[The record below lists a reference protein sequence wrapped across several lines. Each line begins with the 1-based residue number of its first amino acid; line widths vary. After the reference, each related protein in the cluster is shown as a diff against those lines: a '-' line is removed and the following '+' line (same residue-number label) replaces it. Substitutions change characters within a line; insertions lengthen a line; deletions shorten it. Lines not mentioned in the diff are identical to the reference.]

1 MSESLQSPPAGVSEL
16 LRQLGAGTTTARGYA
31 EQCIHRIHRHEP
43 VVRAFAALDEHR
55 AISIADSIDKGIAPA
70 GGGAAVGPLAGVPL
84 GVKDIFDTLDL
95 PTGCGSPIFTAH
107 RPPRNALVVDRLQS
121 AGAYVMGKTVTTEFA
136 HMHPGVTRNPWN
148 PAHTP
153 GGSSSG
159 SAAAVAAGFLPAAI
173 GSQTNGSVIRPAAF
187 CGIVGFKPTRDLIP
201 FTGGL
206 RFSETLDHVGVM
218 ARSVDDVALVAS
230 PLVTGDALE
239 SWNAP
244 DDKPLPLRIGFLAS
258 LPWVVAEEDALNALQ
273 GALQR
278 LREAGAAIVDFTLPE
293 AVKHASVVHRAITLF
308 EGARRHAAT
317 QAAHRVLMSDTL
329 NADLDAGRT
338 IAPSFYED
346 ALERRAGIT
355 ERARH
360 WFDDFDVLAC
370 LPAPGVAPRRL
381 DITGD
386 PSFCTLWS
394 LTGFPAITL
403 PIGLSAAGLPY
414 GLQLAAPAGQDAALL
429 RAARWCEQRLAFR
442 ASPPLASA

>member
-1 MSESLQSPPAGVSEL
+1 MSELSQSLPAGVSEL
-16 LRQLGAGTTTARGYA
+16 RRQLQGGAITARGYA
-31 EQCIHRIHRHEP
+31 EQCVDRINRHEP

-55 AISIADSIDKGIAPA
+55 AISIADSLDKGIAAA
-70 GGGAAVGPLAGVPL
+70 GGSAASGPLAGVPV

-107 RPPRNALVVDRLQS
+107 RPPRNALVVDLLLR

-201 FTGGL
+201 FAGGL
-206 RFSETLDHVGVM
+206 HFSETLDHVGVM
-218 ARSVDDVALVAS
+218 ARSVDDVALVS
-230 PLVTGDALE
+230 SQLVPGDTLDGGNKAVD
-239 SWNAP
+239 W
-244 DDKPLPLRIGFLAS
+244 PLRIGWLSS
-258 LPWVVAEEDALNALQ
+258 LPWATAEDDAQAALRA
-273 GALQR
+273 ALER
-278 LREAGAAIVDFTLPE
+278 LRLAGVSIVEFTLPE
-293 AVKHASVVHRAITLF
+293 SVRHASVVHRAITLF

-317 QAAHRVLMSDTL
+317 QASHRVLMSDTL

-338 IAPSFYED
+338 ISPSFYED
-346 ALERRAGIT
+346 ALQRREGIA
-355 ERARH
+355 ERAQG
-360 WFDDFDVLAC
+360 WFGQFDVLAC
-370 LPAPGVAPRRL
+370 LPAPGAAPRRL

-403 PIGLSAAGLPY
+403 PVGLSPAGLPY

-429 RAARWCEQRLAFR
+429 RAARWCEGVLAFR
-442 ASPPLASA
+442 AVPPLAAA